1 MHLLQAKYWY
11 LNQWLTWQKSH
22 CRPRKNVNI
31 AVLLLINASRNVHF
45 LFFYVAWTKFRASF
59 QLPHKRH
66 RASESQN
73 SKFNEQSKFKVKI
86 LLCKHNIY
94 HSNIHHLVKEDIRY
108 FFPQAVAQRCSIK
121 KVFLETSQNSQG
133 NTCARDPFLIK
144 LQALGLQLY

>member
-1 MHLLQAKYWY
+1 M
-11 LNQWLTWQKSH
+11 
-22 CRPRKNVNI
+22 
-31 AVLLLINASRNVHF
+31 LLLINASRNVHF

-108 FFPQAVAQRCSIK
+108 FFPEAVAQRSSIK
-121 KVFLETSQNSQG
+121 KVFLEMSQNSQG
-133 NTCARDPFLIK
+133 NTCELFSCELCEISKNTFFTEHLWWLLLPLSWSKRKIASTFSISYK
-144 LQALGLQLY
+144 